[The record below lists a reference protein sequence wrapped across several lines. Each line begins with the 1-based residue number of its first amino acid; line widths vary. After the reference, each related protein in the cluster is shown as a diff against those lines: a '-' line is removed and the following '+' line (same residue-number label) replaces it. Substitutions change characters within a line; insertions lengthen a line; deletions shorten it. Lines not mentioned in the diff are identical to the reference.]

1 MRSLMP
7 VSSTGGRVNSDMMD
21 LLSSKLEFDVNGVSA
36 ESERLPVRR
45 PERNIRN
52 DYTSFN

>member
-1 MRSLMP
+1 
-7 VSSTGGRVNSDMMD
+7 MMD
-21 LLSSKLEFDVNGVSA
+21 LLSSKLEFDVNGVWT
-36 ESERLPVRR
+36 ESERLPVNR

>member
-1 MRSLMP
+1 
-7 VSSTGGRVNSDMMD
+7 MMD